1 MVTLLFPIF
10 SHGLRDSVSLFVGPF
25 VPWSDHPSRIF
36 FLAFCGRF
44 LHHRYCPAAGDW
56 CCCVWYTPLPLP
68 YTSLPLPNTRGHV
81 LSQTPNTSNFLSCII
96 TLDVFLAVII
106 IFLIN
111 FPYFFQPPPLRP
123 GFRHFL
129 SPCYP
134 SPMWLPSPP
143 ATLIPEYMFFI
154 SNLSKKHAPSPEF
167 DWLYDFSIEWEV
179 CRFLLFWGLFT
190 RLWAIREFIG
200 HYWRVFRG

>member
-81 LSQTPNTSNFLSCII
+81 LSQTPNTSNFLSWII

-134 SPMWLPSPP
+134 SPHVASLSTSHPNTWVHVFYIKLVQKTCSITRIWL
-143 ATLIPEYMFFI
+143 TLRFF
-154 SNLSKKHAPSPEF
+154 N
-167 DWLYDFSIEWEV
+167 WMGGMSIFAILGSFYPTLGNSWV
-179 CRFLLFWGLFT
+179 HWALLKSF
-190 RLWAIREFIG
+190 
-200 HYWRVFRG
+200 